1 MKKQT
6 AMQQLKDNIQV
17 VIDKMNGELLFYEK
31 GYKQCLI
38 NIQND
43 IDLQMLAIEK
53 EQIMD
58 AVNDSWNMAKHSNFA
73 DAQAKQYYN
82 ETYGGDK

>member
-1 MKKQT
+1 MKKLT
-6 AMQQLKDNIQV
+6 ALQWLYSKLNQMPTRDEVCDLVYQLEEQAKA
-17 VIDKMNGELLFYEK
+17 M
-31 GYKQCLI
+31 
-38 NIQND
+38 
-43 IDLQMLAIEK
+43 EK

-73 DAQAKQYYN
+73 DAQAEHYYN

>member
-1 MKKQT
+1 MKT
-6 AMQQLKDNIQV
+6 AMQQLKDKIQI
-17 VIDKMNGELLFYEK
+17 VISEMNGELSSYES

-43 IDLQMLAIEK
+43 IDDQMVRIER
-53 EQIMD
+53 EQIIDAWMD
-58 AVNDSWNMAKHSNFA
+58 GVEGVLHKIAAEK
-73 DAQAKQYYN
+73 YYN

>member
-1 MKKQT
+1 MSKQT
-6 AMQQLKDNIQV
+6 AVEWLMEQIEYYNTELSSDLRFE
-17 VIDKMNGELLFYEK
+17 IDKAKAM
-31 GYKQCLI
+31 
-38 NIQND
+38 
-43 IDLQMLAIEK
+43 EK